1 MICDNCKNKEVCKYK
16 EKAKNGDDYLN
27 NLVSQ
32 SCLSIEIKC
41 KERRKENAQI

>member
-16 EKAKNGDDYLN
+16 EKTIEGNDYLN

-32 SCLSIEIKC
+32 TCLNIEIKC
-41 KERRKENAQI
+41 KERREENA